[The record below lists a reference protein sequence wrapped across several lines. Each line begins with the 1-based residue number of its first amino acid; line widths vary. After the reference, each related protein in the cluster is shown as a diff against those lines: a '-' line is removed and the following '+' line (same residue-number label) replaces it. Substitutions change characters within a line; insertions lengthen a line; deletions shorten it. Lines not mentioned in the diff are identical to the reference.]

1 MTSSARAG
9 SLSGTARPSAVEYGP
24 PDNLS
29 HWHRYQWQ
37 GLEGFRAQPVQ
48 GADRPPRPYGSAHF
62 RPGLAMDTN
71 CSVDTREE
79 KADNSPVVSG
89 QNIVGKRRGGR
100 SAPTT
105 VNSSVRTREYLTTAE
120 IERLMGAARKGSRYG
135 HRDAAMILIAYRH
148 GLRASELCD
157 LQWSQVELTTGRLHV
172 RRAKNG
178 SPSVHPMQGDEIRA
192 LRRLQREQGVSSHV
206 FMTERDGPMTPKAF
220 HALFG
225 RIGSRAKMQFPIHP
239 HMLRHG
245 CGYALA
251 NAGHDTRALQAWL
264 GHKNIQHTVRYT
276 ELAPDRF
283 KNFWR

>member
-1 MTSSARAG
+1 MRAV
-9 SLSGTARPSAVEYGP
+9 SDESGGAIG
-24 PDNLS
+24 
-29 HWHRYQWQ
+29 W
-37 GLEGFRAQPVQ
+37 RAT
-48 GADRPPRPYGSAHF
+48 GSASW
-62 RPGLAMDTN
+62 PQQLDLAI
-71 CSVDTREE
+71 
-79 KADNSPVVSG
+79 AG
-89 QNIVGKRRGGR
+89 RRGGALALSR
-100 SAPTT
+100 VLPFDTEEERIDSSLVVLRRRENIVEKRTAGRPAPTT
-105 VNSSVRTREYLTTAE
+105 VNSLVRTREYLTGRE
-120 IERLMGAARKGSRYG
+120 VERLMSAARKGSRWG
-135 HRDAAMILIAYRH
+135 HRDATMILIGYRH

-157 LQWSQVELTTGRLHV
+157 LQWSQVELSTGRLHV

-178 SPSVHPMQGDEIRA
+178 SPSVHPTQGDEIRA
-192 LRRLQREQGVSSHV
+192 LRRLQREQGPSSHV
-206 FMTERDGPMTPKAF
+206 FMTERGGPMTPKAF

-225 RIGSRAKMQFPIHP
+225 RIGGRAKMPFAVHP

>member
-1 MTSSARAG
+1 MARFFSKLLERSRRANWKHG
-9 SLSGTARPSAVEYGP
+9 HFSREAKAERSRVRAAILAV
-24 PDNLS
+24 
-29 HWHRYQWQ
+29 RY
-37 GLEGFRAQPVQ
+37 
-48 GADRPPRPYGSAHF
+48 
-62 RPGLAMDTN
+62 
-71 CSVDTREE
+71 
-79 KADNSPVVSG
+79 
-89 QNIVGKRRGGR
+89 
-100 SAPTT
+100 
-105 VNSSVRTREYLTTAE
+105 
-120 IERLMGAARKGSRYG
+120 
-135 HRDAAMILIAYRH
+135 
-148 GLRASELCD
+148 LRA
-157 LQWSQVELTTGRLHV
+157 TGRLHV

-192 LRRLQREQGVSSHV
+192 LRRLQREQGPSSHV

-225 RIGSRAKMQFPIHP
+225 RIGARAKMLFPTHP

-283 KNFWR
+283 KDFWQ